1 MTKLLF
7 YIFATASL
15 PHYSKLLP
23 YVLVK
28 KLYHFIRALGIILYH
43 NWKLYQLKRKRTEK
57 LKNEQEKLEPLVSKE
72 SEIFVD
78 LKDKH
83 KTDISSTSSKH
94 EDGKTK
100 LNTITS
106 KEIKDE
112 VDDTVA
118 VSNKTKQ
125 DKPVKPVAK
134 TGLSSEQNE
143 LKLINQVKKD
153 KTGKKSKEKTHD
165 LDDEDKVKPKAKTKK
180 RVTFMEDSLQK
191 ELNEGKSY
199 HDQSIKRQEDDK
211 DQPFL
216 TVKGTNDSVS
226 MKDHINNHTNSNVT
240 PTGIHSKM
248 VVDGLW
254 SQYQQSQLEW
264 ALAQYSKD
272 VHERWELIAKAVP
285 GKSKVCCRLYIARL
299 KIRYYIH

>member
-15 PHYSKLLP
+15 PHYTKLLP

-57 LKNEQEKLEPLVSKE
+57 LKNEQEKSEPLVSKE
-72 SEIFVD
+72 SKIIVD
-78 LKDKH
+78 LKDKR
-83 KTDISSTSSKH
+83 KTDSSTTSSKH
-94 EDGKTK
+94 DDGKTK
-100 LNTITS
+100 FNTITS
-106 KEIKDE
+106 KEIIDE
-112 VDDTVA
+112 IDDTVA
-118 VSNKTKQ
+118 VSKQ
-125 DKPVKPVAK
+125 DKPIKPVAK

-143 LKLINQVKKD
+143 LKLTNQVKKD
-153 KTGKKSKEKTHD
+153 KTEKKTKEKTQD
-165 LDDEDKVKPKAKTKK
+165 LDEEDKVKPKAKTKK

-199 HDQSIKRQEDDK
+199 HNQSIKRQEDDK
-211 DQPFL
+211 DQPSL

-226 MKDHINNHTNSNVT
+226 MKDHINSHTNSNV
-240 PTGIHSKM
+240 GIQSK
-248 VVDGLW
+248 VVVNGTDGLW
-254 SQYQQSQLEW
+254 SQYQQNQLEW

-285 GKSKVCCRLYIARL
+285 GKSKVCYRLYIARL
-299 KIRYYIH
+299 KIRF

>member
-15 PHYSKLLP
+15 PHYTKLLP

-43 NWKLYQLKRKRTEK
+43 NWKLYQLKRKRTKK
-57 LKNEQEKLEPLVSKE
+57 LKNEQEKSEPLVSKE
-72 SEIFVD
+72 SKIIVD
-78 LKDKH
+78 LKDKR
-83 KTDISSTSSKH
+83 KTDSSTTSSKH
-94 EDGKTK
+94 DDGKTK
-100 LNTITS
+100 FNTITS
-106 KEIKDE
+106 KEIIDE

-118 VSNKTKQ
+118 VSKQ
-125 DKPVKPVAK
+125 DKPIKPVAK

-143 LKLINQVKKD
+143 LKLTNQVKKD
-153 KTGKKSKEKTHD
+153 KTEKKTKEKTQD
-165 LDDEDKVKPKAKTKK
+165 LDEEDKVKPKAKTKK

-191 ELNEGKSY
+191 ELNKGKSY

-226 MKDHINNHTNSNVT
+226 M
-240 PTGIHSKM
+240 TGIQSK
-248 VVDGLW
+248 VVVNGTDGLW
-254 SQYQQSQLEW
+254 SQYQQNQLEW

-285 GKSKVCCRLYIARL
+285 GKSKVCYRLYIARL
-299 KIRYYIH
+299 KIRF

>member
-15 PHYSKLLP
+15 PHYTKLLP

-43 NWKLYQLKRKRTEK
+43 NWKLYQLKRKRTKK
-57 LKNEQEKLEPLVSKE
+57 LKNEQEKSEPLVSKE
-72 SEIFVD
+72 SKIIVD
-78 LKDKH
+78 LKDKR
-83 KTDISSTSSKH
+83 KTDSSTTSSKH
-94 EDGKTK
+94 DDGKTK
-100 LNTITS
+100 FNTITS
-106 KEIKDE
+106 KEIIDE

-118 VSNKTKQ
+118 VSKQ
-125 DKPVKPVAK
+125 DKPIKPVAK

-143 LKLINQVKKD
+143 LKLTNQVKKD
-153 KTGKKSKEKTHD
+153 KTEKKTKEKTQD
-165 LDDEDKVKPKAKTKK
+165 LDEEDKVKPKAKTKK

-199 HDQSIKRQEDDK
+199 HNQSIKRQEDDK
-211 DQPFL
+211 DQPSL

-226 MKDHINNHTNSNVT
+226 MKDHINSHINSNV
-240 PTGIHSKM
+240 GIQSK
-248 VVDGLW
+248 VVVNGTDGLW
-254 SQYQQSQLEW
+254 SQYQQNQLEW

-285 GKSKVCCRLYIARL
+285 GKSKVCYRLYIARL
-299 KIRYYIH
+299 KIRF

>member
-15 PHYSKLLP
+15 PHYTKLLP

-57 LKNEQEKLEPLVSKE
+57 LKNEQEKSEPLVSNE
-72 SEIFVD
+72 SKIFVD
-78 LKDKH
+78 LKDKREN
-83 KTDISSTSSKH
+83 DSSTTSSKH
-94 EDGKTK
+94 DDGKTK
-100 LNTITS
+100 FNTITS
-106 KEIKDE
+106 KEIIDE

-118 VSNKTKQ
+118 VSKQ
-125 DKPVKPVAK
+125 DKPIKPVAK

-143 LKLINQVKKD
+143 LKLTNQVKKD
-153 KTGKKSKEKTHD
+153 KTEKKTKEKTQD
-165 LDDEDKVKPKAKTKK
+165 LDEEDKVKPKAKTKK

-199 HDQSIKRQEDDK
+199 HNQSIKRQEDDK
-211 DQPFL
+211 DQPSL

-226 MKDHINNHTNSNVT
+226 MKDHINSHINSNV
-240 PTGIHSKM
+240 GIQSK
-248 VVDGLW
+248 VVVNGTDGLW
-254 SQYQQSQLEW
+254 SQYQQNQLEW

-285 GKSKVCCRLYIARL
+285 GKSKVCYRLYIARL
-299 KIRYYIH
+299 KIRF